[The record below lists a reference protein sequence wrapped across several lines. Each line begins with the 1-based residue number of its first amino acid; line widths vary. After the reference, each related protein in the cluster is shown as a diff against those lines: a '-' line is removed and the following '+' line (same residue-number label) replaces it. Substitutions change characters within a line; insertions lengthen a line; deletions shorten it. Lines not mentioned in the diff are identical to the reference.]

1 MPGWERSFL
10 IESCLWAKCLR
21 PSGADWNEPSFPRVP
36 LHFTRGYKPWP
47 LRGLRFRVMGHCSP
61 VVRSDGM
68 IVSGYLVMGEG
79 LALASH
85 PGINRTFDTSMVQD
99 GRGWPVIEED
109 VCPYRTVPSSSV

>member
-36 LHFTRGYKPWP
+36 LRFTRGYKPWP

-61 VVRSDGM
+61 VV
-68 IVSGYLVMGEG
+68 
-79 LALASH
+79 ASH